1 MRLPGGAVLPAMKPI
16 TGLVMVYVYDFVR
29 KLTGDKMMWLR
40 AVSANVVSMAVN
52 SVLFVIMAFAGALS
66 VTVLINMILIQILF
80 KFIDSFFELGFLY
93 GLRSLKDRGVL
104 NRPAEPDLAPA
115 LAATVPGRPS

>member
-1 MRLPGGAVLPAMKPI
+1 
-16 TGLVMVYVYDFVR
+16 
-29 KLTGDKMMWLR
+29 
-40 AVSANVVSMAVN
+40 VN

-115 LAATVPGRPS
+115 LAATAPGRPS

>member
-1 MRLPGGAVLPAMKPI
+1 
-16 TGLVMVYVYDFVR
+16 MVYVYDFVR

-66 VTVLINMILIQILF
+66 MSVLINMILIQILF

-93 GLRSLKDRGVL
+93 GLRSLKDRGIL
-104 NRPAEPDLAPA
+104 NRPAAADFSPA
-115 LAATVPGRPS
+115 LAATGPGQPS